1 MYSYAVNKYFS
12 KDNMNN
18 MLNAG
23 IPVSAEPAQVAAQ
36 NQSADGNVTASPQ
49 ASNQA
54 T

>member
-1 MYSYAVNKYFS
+1 MYSYAVNKYIS

-23 IPVSAEPAQVAAQ
+23 IPVSAEPAQAAQ